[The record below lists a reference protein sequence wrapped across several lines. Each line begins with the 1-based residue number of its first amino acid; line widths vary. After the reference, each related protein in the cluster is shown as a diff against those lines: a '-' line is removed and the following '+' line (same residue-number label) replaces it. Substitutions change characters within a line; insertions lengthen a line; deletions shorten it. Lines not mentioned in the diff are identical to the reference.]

1 MPGADLALSAALGVA
16 LAAAAGFRIFV
27 PLLVM
32 SIAANTGHMSLG
44 ESFAWLGTIP
54 ALSMLA
60 VAAIVEVIAY
70 YVPGLDNLLDTLA
83 TPAAVIAGIVVSAA
97 AMTEFSPMLKWTL
110 AIIAG
115 GGAAGLTQGAT
126 TFIRAHSTAF
136 TAGIGNPV
144 IATAELIGAAGVSLL
159 ALAAPVIA
167 LVAIAVVLVLA
178 LRLFRKFRR
187 KADGLDH
194 RSQP

>member
-1 MPGADLALSAALGVA
+1 MLDADLALSAALGVA

-44 ESFAWLGTIP
+44 ESFAWLGTLP

-60 VAAIVEVIAY
+60 VAAVIEVIAY
-70 YVPGLDNLLDTLA
+70 YVPGLDNLLDMLA
-83 TPAAVIAGIVVSAA
+83 APAAVIAGIVISAA

-126 TFIRAHSTAF
+126 TFIRAHSTAL

-144 IATAELIGAAGVSLL
+144 IATAELAGAAAVSLL

-167 LVAIAVVLVLA
+167 LVAIAVVLMLA
-178 LRLFRKFRR
+178 LRLFQKFRR
-187 KADGLDH
+187 KADGLDN
-194 RSQP
+194 R